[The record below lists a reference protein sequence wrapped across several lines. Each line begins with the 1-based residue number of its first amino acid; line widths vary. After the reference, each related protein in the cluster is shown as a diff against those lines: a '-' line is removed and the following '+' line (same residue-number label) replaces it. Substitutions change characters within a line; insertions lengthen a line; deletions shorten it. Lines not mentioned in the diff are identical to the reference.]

1 MRMHIIRLTVLVMFV
16 TACGGLLPPVDTPL
30 RVVTVAPTQVLP
42 SPQVTTQFPSNSPT
56 PPETT
61 TLRLWLPPQ
70 FDPAA
75 DTKAGGLL
83 KSRLDQFAKRRGINL
98 SVRVKAINGAG
109 GLMESLTTTSA
120 VAPSAL
126 PDLVALPRDLL
137 ETAALKG
144 MLHSY
149 DNKTTILDEKDWYVY
164 SHELARVQDSI
175 YGLPFAG
182 DALLLVYDRKAVPVP
197 PVDWATTLTSGWP
210 LVFPAS
216 DPNAL
221 FTITMYQADQGIV
234 RDEQGRPV
242 LDAAILAD
250 VLTFYS
256 GALGVGVMPDRLA
269 QYQSDQQVWEEFLE
283 HQSNLAI
290 AWSSSYFSN
299 QTLEAGIAP
308 IPTPDGTP
316 FTLATGWVW
325 ALAARHGENYE
336 LAVELAEF
344 LVDKQFLTDW
354 TVEAGYVPVRSSAL
368 VGWSDASLRTILDQI
383 AGSAHAIPSYDILT
397 GIDTPIQQAVV
408 QILKGQNDPVSAA
421 QAAAVSLTGP

>member
-1 MRMHIIRLTVLVMFV
+1 MRILCLTVLGMIVI
-16 TACGGLLPPVDTPL
+16 ACEGILPPVATPL
-30 RVVTVAPTQVLP
+30 RVVTVGPTQVSP
-42 SPQVTTQFPSNSPT
+42 SPQVTMQFSSISPT
-56 PPETT
+56 PPVTT

-70 FDPAA
+70 FDPSA

-83 KSRLDQFAKRRGINL
+83 KARLDEFTKRRGVNL
-98 SVRVKAINGAG
+98 VVRIKAISGAG
-109 GLMESLTTTSA
+109 GLIESLTTTSA

-144 MLHSY
+144 LLHSY
-149 DNKTTILDEKDWYVY
+149 DSRTTILDEKDWYIY
-164 SHELARVQDSI
+164 SHELARIQDSI

-182 DALLLVYDRKAVPVP
+182 DALILLYDRKAVPVP
-197 PVDWATTLTSGWP
+197 PVDWATVLTSNSP
-210 LVFPAS
+210 LIFPAS

-221 FTITMYQADQGIV
+221 FTITMYQADQGSV

-242 LDAAILAD
+242 LDAAVLAD

-256 GALGVGVMPDRLA
+256 GALGVGVIPDRLA
-269 QYQSDQQVWEEFLE
+269 QYQSDQQVWEEFSE
-283 HQSNLAI
+283 HRANLVV
-290 AWSSSYFSN
+290 AWSSSYLSN
-299 QTLEAGIAP
+299 PMIEAGIAP

-325 ALAARHGENYE
+325 ALVGRHDEQYE

-344 LVDKQFLTDW
+344 LADSQFLADW
-354 TVEAGYVPVRSSAL
+354 TVETGYMPVRSSAL
-368 VGWSDASLRTILDQI
+368 EGWSDESFRVVLDQI
-383 AGSAHAIPSYDILT
+383 ASSARSIPSSDILT

-408 QILKGQNDPVSAA
+408 QVLKGQNDPVSAA
-421 QAAAVSLTGP
+421 QAAAAIFTEP